1 MASSRN
7 WGWLIKLLQILLA
20 PLLLAITPLIKDLF
34 EDILGILFDD
44 APSTEN
50 PIDDFFVE
58 FLFNILSVPIPPE
71 E

>member
-20 PLLLAITPLIKDLF
+20 PLLLAITPLIRDLF
-34 EDILGILFDD
+34 EDSLEKLLEKARATD
-44 APSTEN
+44 N

-71 E
+71 N

>member
-34 EDILGILFDD
+34 EDSLGKLLEK
-44 APSTEN
+44 ARSTEN